1 MTTKMALA
9 GLQKSVANRPSSV
22 KLKIGVRAHGEKNV
36 ENERNSGSLEMNGVV
51 QKVGVAVEK
60 GEDDTCQQAGDS
72 ER

>member
-1 MTTKMALA
+1 MPPAA
-9 GLQKSVANRPSSV
+9 GLV
-22 KLKIGVRAHGEKNV
+22 LD
-36 ENERNSGSLEMNGVV
+36 LEMNGVV